1 MKSYRGYGVWL
12 LLCVLLPFAGKAA
25 SAAELQVT
33 TPKGEVSVYQT
44 DELLSHPAARE
55 ITVADDAAYGRDMT
69 YRAVPVASLIGDAG
83 AVDDETGLE
92 VIALD
97 GFVANIPLPL
107 VLLEG
112 DETAQAWI
120 AIEPEDAPWPNLPG
134 KEVSAGPFSLVWVD
148 AAVSH
153 IRSEQ
158 WPYQVAKIG
167 YAAFPAARWPQ
178 LALGDDA
185 GEDAKRGQAVF
196 IDQCFACHRM
206 NGAGVTELGPDLNLP
221 MNPVDYFKPD
231 ALVML
236 IRDPASVRQ
245 WPGMQMHGFTTDQLS
260 DAEIRD
266 VIAYLQAMA
275 GRKAE

>member
-12 LLCVLLPFAGKAA
+12 LLCVLLSVAGKAA

-33 TPKGEVSVYQT
+33 TPTGEVSVYQT
-44 DELLSHPAARE
+44 DELLSHAAARE
-55 ITVADDAAYGRDMT
+55 ITVVDDAAYGRDMT

-120 AIEPEDAPWPNLPG
+120 AIEPEDARWPNLPG

-185 GEDAKRGQAVF
+185 AEDAKRGQAVF

-206 NGAGVTELGPDLNLP
+206 NGAGITELGPDLNLP

-236 IRDPASVRQ
+236 IRDPASVRH
-245 WPGMQMHGFTTDQLS
+245 WPDMQMHGFTTDQLS

>member
-1 MKSYRGYGVWL
+1 M
-12 LLCVLLPFAGKAA
+12 LLCVLLPFVGKAA

-33 TPKGEVSVYQT
+33 SPTGEVSVYQT
-44 DELLSHPAARE
+44 DELLSHPEARE
-55 ITVADDAAYGRDMT
+55 ITVAGDEGYGRDMT
-69 YRAVPVASLIGDAG
+69 YRAVPVAALIGDAATVEG
-83 AVDDETGLE
+83 EMGLE

-107 VLLEG
+107 VLLDG
-112 DETAQAWI
+112 QDETAQAWI

-134 KEVSAGPFSLVWVD
+134 KEVSAGPFSMVWVD
-148 AAVSH
+148 GAASN

-178 LALGDDA
+178 LALGEEA
-185 GEDAKRGQAVF
+185 PEDAKRGQAVF

-206 NGAGVTELGPDLNLP
+206 NGAGITELGPDLNLP
-221 MNPVDYFKPD
+221 MSPVDYFKPD
-231 ALVML
+231 ALFML
-236 IRDPASVRQ
+236 IRDPATVRH
-245 WPGMQMHGFTTDQLS
+245 WPDMQMHGFTTDQLS

-275 GRKAE
+275 GRKDE